1 MAQFRYTA
9 KSMNGKTRRGIMEVP
24 NETVL
29 QQNLKE
35 QGLFLIQAKNLAEAK
50 DYRKLKTPQ
59 LASFCRELSTLLE
72 SGITLVRALDIISQQ
87 EGLTG
92 YEREI
97 YQAVLLDVKKGITL
111 SEAMETKKC
120 FPELMIG
127 MIRSGEG
134 TGNLDQVTRRLA
146 MQFEKNNRLN
156 HQVRSAMTYPM
167 VLLVMCV
174 AVVILIVTFILP
186 QFQSLFDQL
195 DELPDE
201 Y

>member
-1 MAQFRYTA
+1 
-9 KSMNGKTRRGIMEVP
+9 MEVP

>member
-9 KSMNGKTRRGIMEVP
+9 KSMNGKTRRGTMEVP

-72 SGITLVRALDIISQQ
+72 SGIKLVRALDIISQQ

-92 YEREI
+92 YER
-97 YQAVLLDVKKGITL
+97 
-111 SEAMETKKC
+111 
-120 FPELMIG
+120 
-127 MIRSGEG
+127 
-134 TGNLDQVTRRLA
+134 
-146 MQFEKNNRLN
+146 
-156 HQVRSAMTYPM
+156 
-167 VLLVMCV
+167 
-174 AVVILIVTFILP
+174 
-186 QFQSLFDQL
+186 
-195 DELPDE
+195 
-201 Y
+201 

>member
-9 KSMNGKTRRGIMEVP
+9 KSMNGKTRRGTMEVP

-59 LASFCRELSTLLE
+59 LASFCREFSTLLE
-72 SGITLVRALDIISQQ
+72 SGITLVRALDIIAQQ

-97 YQAVLLDVKKGITL
+97 YQAVLLDHTVG
-111 SEAMETKKC
+111 SDGDEEV
-120 FPELMIG
+120 F
-127 MIRSGEG
+127 SG
-134 TGNLDQVTRRLA
+134 TDDRYDTFRRR
-146 MQFEKNNRLN
+146 NG
-156 HQVRSAMTYPM
+156 
-167 VLLVMCV
+167 
-174 AVVILIVTFILP
+174 
-186 QFQSLFDQL
+186 
-195 DELPDE
+195 
-201 Y
+201 

>member
-1 MAQFRYTA
+1 
-9 KSMNGKTRRGIMEVP
+9 MEVP

-59 LASFCRELSTLLE
+59 LASFCREFSTLLE

-146 MQFEKNNRLN
+146 MQFEKKQPFKPSGSFSDDVSDGSSGDVCGGCHSDRDI
-156 HQVRSAMTYPM
+156 HPATVP
-167 VLLVMCV
+167 
-174 AVVILIVTFILP
+174 VTV
-186 QFQSLFDQL
+186 
-195 DELPDE
+195 
-201 Y
+201 